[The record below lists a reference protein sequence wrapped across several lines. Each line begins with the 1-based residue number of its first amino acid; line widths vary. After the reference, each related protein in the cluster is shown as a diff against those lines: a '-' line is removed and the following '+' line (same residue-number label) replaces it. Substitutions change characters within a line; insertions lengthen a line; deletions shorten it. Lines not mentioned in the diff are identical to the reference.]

1 MIVLCPRCG
10 DMAVVIDP
18 HASIGLE
25 HTRFE
30 VVYGCENCTTPGYD
44 CFSDSVSYKQF
55 TFLENGEEV
64 F

>member
-1 MIVLCPRCG
+1 
-10 DMAVVIDP
+10 MAVVIDP

-30 VVYGCENCTTPGYD
+30 VVYGCENCTTPVYD